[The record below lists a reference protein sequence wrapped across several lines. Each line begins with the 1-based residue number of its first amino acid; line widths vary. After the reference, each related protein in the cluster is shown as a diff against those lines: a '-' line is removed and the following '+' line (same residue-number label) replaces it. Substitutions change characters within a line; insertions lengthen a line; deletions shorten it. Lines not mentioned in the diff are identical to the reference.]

1 MMALGRVL
9 VLGASG
15 YIGAQ
20 LIAVLLERGYL
31 VRAAGKS
38 LAKME
43 RCSWAKHN
51 RVEIIE
57 TDVLDK
63 QGLQNVCRDCEVVY
77 YLVHSLNLY
86 NKDFVQVD
94 RQAAQNTVE
103 CAGKTGVRRIIYLG
117 GLGENEMT
125 LSKHLRSRMEVL
137 HILHSGK
144 VPVTTF
150 RAAMIIGRGSISFE
164 VLRCLVNRLPV
175 LIAPCWVSTE
185 SQPIAVMNAIH
196 YLVTCLESELTIGQ
210 VFDIGGP
217 DILSYRELMDIYA
230 QEASLRKRLIVPVP
244 PILIPAL
251 SFLWLG
257 MVTPFPAYIVRPL
270 VEGLRNRI
278 VCQDNR
284 IRDIIPQKLLN
295 CHEAIRMAVSKKR

>member
-1 MMALGRVL
+1 MALGRVL

-15 YIGAQ
+15 YIGAR
-20 LIAVLLERGYL
+20 LVAALLERGYP

-38 LAKME
+38 LARLE
-43 RCSWAKHN
+43 RCSWAKHS

-57 TDVLDK
+57 TDALDK
-63 QGLQNVCRDCEVVY
+63 QDLQNACRDCEVVY
-77 YLVHSLNLY
+77 YLVHSLNPY
-86 NKDFVQVD
+86 NKDFVQAD
-94 RQAAQNTVE
+94 RQAAQNTIE
-103 CAGKTGVRRIIYLG
+103 CTGKTGVRRIIYLG

-144 VPVTTF
+144 VPVTSL

-164 VLRCLVNRLPV
+164 ILCCLVNRLPV
-175 LIAPCWVSTE
+175 LIAPCWISNE
-185 SQPIAVMNAIH
+185 SQPIAEKNAIH
-196 YLVTCLESELTIGQ
+196 YLVACLGSEATVGQ

-217 DILSYRELMDIYA
+217 DVLSYRQLMDIYA
-230 QEASLRKRLIVPVP
+230 QEASLRKRLIIPVP
-244 PILIPAL
+244 PLLIPIL
-251 SFLWLG
+251 SFLWIR
-257 MVTPFPAYIVRPL
+257 MVTSFPAYIVRPL
-270 VEGLRNRI
+270 VEGLRNRV

-295 CHEAIRMAVSKKR
+295 CREAIRMAIK